1 MLRFLIL
8 VCCWSCCIGTSL
20 AAVRLIPG
28 EESIALGQEL
38 SILEDESGKL
48 SLDDV
53 KRLGAE
59 FSAMSLK
66 GDAVINF
73 GYSASAWWLRFTVE
87 AEPAPRDMLL
97 EVAFP
102 TLDRVDYFGPN
113 GEHLSAGDRLPF
125 ATRPIPHRNFVFPLH
140 LDGAKSGTVWLRIE
154 SEGTLTIPLRL
165 WQAEAFWRNSNAG
178 YTVHSVF
185 LGMLLALAL
194 YNLLQWFSLRDQTY
208 LAYVLF
214 VAGMAVGLQ
223 SLSGLGNEFLWP
235 GWPGWGNL
243 SFVFGFAAAGLFGA
257 LLTRGFLDT
266 QRRMPRVDGAVIG
279 LAVLFALCMLI
290 PLVAPYRL
298 AAILTTFT
306 GISFSLVVVLVG
318 VRSWRAA
325 APGAGSFVLAWAM
338 LLLGVVLFGLG
349 NLSFLPS
356 TSFSSYAIQAG
367 TVIEILLLSFALA
380 DRTKGLRHDADT
392 ARNEALEYEQQQV
405 GELKRSKARLERRVV
420 ERSEELEKANAQ
432 LRVHK
437 RELQALAHMD
447 ALTGLANRLLFD
459 ARLQQSMQQVRRGHG
474 QIAVL
479 LIQID
484 DFSAINDRY
493 GHAIGDELLMNMS
506 ERFRAAV
513 REVDTVARLDAE
525 EFGIVLTALGSSSD
539 AERVA
544 EKLVDN
550 LAAPIR
556 VLGMLLDVSVSIGVA
571 KFPGGDLSL
580 PELLRHADQARQ
592 SAKESGGGCYRV
604 FAG

>member
-1 MLRFLIL
+1 MFRFLIL

-20 AAVRLIPG
+20 AAVRLAPG
-28 EESIALGQEL
+28 VASIALGKEVA
-38 SILEDESGKL
+38 ILEDTGGNL
-48 SLDDV
+48 SLDEA
-53 KRLGAE
+53 KRRDAE
-59 FSAMSLK
+59 FKTLPLQ

-73 GYSASAWWLRFTVE
+73 GYSASVWWLRFTVE
-87 AEPAPRDMLL
+87 AAPTPRDMLL

-125 ATRPIPHRNFVFPLH
+125 AARAVPHRNFVFPLH
-140 LDGAKSGTVWLRIE
+140 LDGANPGTVWLRLE
-154 SEGTLTIPLRL
+154 SEGTLTVPLRL
-165 WQAEAFWRNSNAG
+165 WHTEAFWQNSYAG
-178 YTVHSVF
+178 YSVHSVF

-194 YNLLQWFSLRDQTY
+194 YNLLQWLSLRDPTY
-208 LAYVLF
+208 LTYVLF

-235 GWPGWGNL
+235 DWPGWGNL
-243 SFVFGFAAAGLFGA
+243 TFVLGFAAAGLFGA
-257 LLTRGFLDT
+257 LMTRSFLDT
-266 QRRMPRVDGAVIG
+266 QRSMPRVDGAVIG
-279 LAVLFALCMLI
+279 LAVLFALCTLI
-290 PLVAPYRL
+290 PLLAPYRL

-306 GISFSLVVVLVG
+306 GISFSLLVVLVG
-318 VRSWRAA
+318 VRSWRAT

-338 LLLGVVLFGLG
+338 LLLGVIVFGLG

-356 TSFSSYAIQAG
+356 TSLSLYAIEAG
-367 TVIEILLLSFALA
+367 TVLEILLLSFALA
-380 DRTKGLRHDADT
+380 DRTQGLQHEADA
-392 ARNEALEYEQQQV
+392 AQNEALASEQQRV
-405 GELKRSKARLERRVV
+405 GDMKRSTARLERRIV
-420 ERSEELEKANAQ
+420 ERTEELEKANAQ

-437 RELQALAHMD
+437 RELQALAHKD

-484 DFSAINDRY
+484 DFSTMNDRY
-493 GHAIGDELLMNMS
+493 GHAIGDELLVNMS

-513 REVDTVARLDAE
+513 REVDTVARLEAE
-525 EFGIVLTALGSSSD
+525 EFGVVLTALGSSSD

-571 KFPGGDLSL
+571 RFPGGDLTL
-580 PELLRHADQARQ
+580 PELLRHADQAKRA
-592 SAKESGGGCYRV
+592 AKESGGRCFRV

>member
-1 MLRFLIL
+1 MFRFLIL
-8 VCCWSCCIGTSL
+8 VCCWCCIGTSL
-20 AAVRLIPG
+20 AAVRLTPG
-28 EESIALGQEL
+28 AASIALGKEVA
-38 SILEDESGKL
+38 ILEDASGKL
-48 SLDDV
+48 SLEEV
-53 KRLGAE
+53 KLRAAE
-59 FSAMSLK
+59 FNALNMQ

-87 AEPAPRDMLL
+87 AEPTPRDMLL

-125 ATRPIPHRNFVFPLH
+125 ATRPVPHRNFVFPLY
-140 LDGAKSGTVWLRIE
+140 LDGAKPGTVWLRIV
-154 SEGTLTIPLRL
+154 SEGTLTIPLQL
-165 WQAEAFWRNSNAG
+165 WQAEAFWQNSHAG

-194 YNLLQWFSLRDQTY
+194 YNLLQWLSLRDPTY
-208 LAYVLF
+208 FTYVLF
-214 VAGMAVGLQ
+214 VVGMAVGLQ

-243 SFVFGFAAAGLFGA
+243 TFVFGFAAAGLFGA

-306 GISFSLVVVLVG
+306 GISFSLLVVLVG

-338 LLLGVVLFGLG
+338 LLLGVVVFGLG
-349 NLSFLPS
+349 NLNILPS
-356 TSFSSYAIQAG
+356 TIFSSYAIQTG
-367 TVIEILLLSFALA
+367 TVLELLLLSFALA
-380 DRTKGLRHDADT
+380 DRTNGLRREADA
-392 ARNEALEYEQQQV
+392 AQNEALASEQQLV
-405 GELKRSKARLERRVV
+405 GDLKRSAARLERRIV
-420 ERSEELEKANAQ
+420 ERTEELEKANAQ

-437 RELQALAHMD
+437 SELQALAHMD

-484 DFSAINDRY
+484 DFSTMSDRY

-506 ERFRAAV
+506 ERFRAVV
-513 REVDTVARLDAE
+513 REVDTVARLEGE

-544 EKLVDN
+544 EKLVNN

-556 VLGMLLDVSVSIGVA
+556 VLGMLLDVSVSVGVA

-580 PELLRHADQARQ
+580 PELLRQADQAKRA
-592 SAKESGGGCYRV
+592 AKEFGGGCYRV

>member
-8 VCCWSCCIGTSL
+8 VCCWCCTATSL
-20 AAVRLIPG
+20 AEVRLTPG
-28 EESIALGQEL
+28 EKSIAPGKEVAV
-38 SILEDESGKL
+38 LEDASGTL

-53 KRLGAE
+53 KRRSLE
-59 FSAMSLK
+59 FVSLPMHGDSA
-66 GDAVINF
+66 INF

-87 AEPAPRDMLL
+87 AQPAPRDLLL

-102 TLDRVDYFGPN
+102 TLDRIDYFGPN
-113 GEHLSAGDRLPF
+113 GEHLSAGDRLSF
-125 ATRPIPHRNFVFPLH
+125 ATRPVAHRNFVFPLH
-140 LDGAKSGTVWLRIE
+140 LDGWKSGTVWLRVE
-154 SEGTLTIPLRL
+154 SEGTLTIPLRV
-165 WQAEAFWRNSNAG
+165 WQTEAFWQNSNVG
-178 YTVHSVF
+178 YALHSVF

-194 YNLLQWFSLRDQTY
+194 YNLMQWFSLRDATY
-208 LAYVLF
+208 LSYVLF
-214 VAGMAVGLQ
+214 VTSMALGLQ

-235 GWPGWGNL
+235 GWPAWGNL
-243 SFVFGFAAAGLFGA
+243 AFVFGFAAAGLSGA

-279 LAVLFALCMLI
+279 LALLFALCMLL

-325 APGAGSFVLAWAM
+325 VAGAGSFVLAWAM
-338 LLLGVVLFGLG
+338 LLLGVVVFGLG

-356 TSFSSYAIQAG
+356 TSFSLYAIQTG
-367 TVIEILLLSFALA
+367 TVLEILLLSFALA
-380 DRTKGLRHDADT
+380 DRTKGLRREADA
-392 ARNEALEYEQQQV
+392 AQKEALESEQQRV
-405 GELKRSKARLERRVV
+405 GDLKRSNARLERRIV
-420 ERSEELEKANAQ
+420 ERGEELETANAQ
-432 LRVHK
+432 LRLHK
-437 RELQALAHMD
+437 SELQALAHMD

-459 ARLQQSMQQVRRGHG
+459 ARLQQSMQQARRGHG

-479 LIQID
+479 LVQID
-484 DFSAINDRY
+484 DFGTIKDRY

-513 REVDTVARLDAE
+513 REVDTVARLEAE

-571 KFPGGDLSL
+571 KFSGGDLSL
-580 PELLRHADQARQ
+580 PELLRHADQAKHE
-592 SAKESGGGCYRV
+592 AKRAGGGCYRV